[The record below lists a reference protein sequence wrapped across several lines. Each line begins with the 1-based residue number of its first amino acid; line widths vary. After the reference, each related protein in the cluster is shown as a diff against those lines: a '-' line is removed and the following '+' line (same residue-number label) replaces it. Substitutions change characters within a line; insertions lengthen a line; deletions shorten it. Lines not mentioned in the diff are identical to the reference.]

1 MRDYQMDSLYA
12 TWSEVRR
19 SATPLPLEEWLA
31 RYPDCVEAL
40 TQWVADAPASTAV
53 MSNSVA

>member
-1 MRDYQMDSLYA
+1 MDSLYA